1 MAARYALAGASGLVG
16 RALATALSANRDC
29 IELQLLLRRPVPALA
44 QLSQARVVSW
54 QGGAVPPLGATD
66 IALCALGTTIKAA
79 GSQQAFRAVDVD
91 AVVGFAHA
99 ARQAGAR
106 RFGLV
111 SALGADPGSSVF
123 YNRSKGEVEQ
133 AIAMMG
139 FECLVIARPSLLT
152 GDRRAIGQP
161 LRWGEAAAQ
170 ALATPLA
177 WLTPLRWRPI
187 HAEAVARALLSTLA
201 TATPGVWRLESDELQ
216 RRGRPT

>member
-1 MAARYALAGASGLVG
+1 MRYALAGASGLVG
-16 RALATALSANRDC
+16 RALAAAVSADPGC
-29 IELQLLLRRPVPALA
+29 IDLQLLLRRPVPALA
-44 QLSQARVVSW
+44 LLPRARTVNW
-54 QGGAVPPLGATD
+54 QGGAVPPLATTD

-91 AVVGFAHA
+91 AVLAFAQA
-99 ARQAGAR
+99 AQQAGAR

-111 SALGADPGSSVF
+111 SALGADPASSVF

-152 GDRRAIGQP
+152 GDRRALGQP
-161 LRWGEAAAQ
+161 VRWGEAAAQ
-170 ALATPLA
+170 ALAAPLA
-177 WLTPLRWRPI
+177 WVTPLRWRPI
-187 HAEAVARALLSTLA
+187 QAELVARALLSTLS

-216 RRGRPT
+216 RRGRPA